1 MEGGTESEGL
11 RYHPVHADL
20 SILVRESPI
29 ARLLY
34 VGDVPSIDD
43 LVRPPGGIRH
53 TFPAT
58 MPLPTGI
65 YTFAEED
72 GWAVLVAW
80 SDWAPSAPMTAGWDA
95 SEDDP
100 LISAYG
106 WFQHWWATANEVPFP
121 RFRADSLVLLS
132 NSNEEGI
139 VRRLRY
145 SNGGWQYSVRVGSR
159 TMQVA
164 ERELSVPRL
173 IDDPYEWIQ
182 EAPAD
187 ARRLAATLTRAKL
200 SQRLNDTLYSFR
212 ATRTI
217 FRAYQFKPVMRL
229 LDAERPRLLIADE
242 VGLGKTI
249 EAGLVWTELDARQQ
263 AHRVLV
269 VCPSALVSKWQH
281 EMEDRFGY
289 ELTEATGP
297 VLSDF
302 LERLEDD
309 RLPSRLRMV
318 CSLERLRTWS
328 GLERAAEIGP
338 RFDLVIVDEAHALR
352 NRGTR
357 SFELAQHLTLWA
369 DAMVFLSAT
378 PLNLGNDDLYN
389 LLEVL
394 APGEFTNR
402 DDLEERLQPNRVLNR
417 VSASLFDGAVS
428 NARRLALLDELAGMP
443 FGAPLTMRNEYREL
457 RGLLVGDVLSP
468 ADVARCKR
476 LIASMHALST
486 VVTRTRKVEVMED
499 RVVRSPELI
508 EVDWSAEERALYEA
522 ISFWQR
528 MQARHANIPA
538 GFALQ
543 MPLRLASS
551 CLPAARDRVLGSG
564 VTAEGRLLWEENEFD
579 DLDDFED
586 VDLFGDSPTR
596 AVLDAARALGDRD
609 TKFDQFL
616 SSLLPIVAQGR
627 RVLVFTFSRPVVAY
641 LHRRLAEHVRV
652 EVLHGG
658 VPKVERGPLMRR
670 FREHA
675 FDVLV
680 ASRVASEGLDFEFCS
695 AVVNYDLPW
704 NPMEVEQRI
713 GRIDRFG
720 QPEEKVFILNF
731 QTPGTIE
738 TDILLRVMDRIG
750 VFHDSIGELDPI
762 LRPLLPELKSTMFDF
777 ELTDA
782 ERDLRLAEIEAAI
795 VNGRH
800 DLAEMETASGF
811 LASADSAEIA
821 GLERNLEATGR
832 YIGVQELV
840 MLLEDWTSVSAG
852 ASIRRSTDG
861 RTIEVKGTAE
871 LERHLS
877 EVRGVGER
885 SIDEIER
892 LARRLRDEQPIVLSV
907 DQEDA
912 RERGL
917 DLLSTT
923 HPLVRASLRVRPDI
937 QARFGA
943 VTIRSDGDNG
953 SPPEGR
959 YLSLVAISSWQGVR
973 PSTELWTTSVALG
986 ATDGT
991 HADRVSDALLGALAA
1006 GGLQPWVGDLPI
1018 DVTPALAIAE
1028 RDMTRRRDNEEARRR
1043 ADNLAT
1049 IDVRR
1054 TSVRQ
1059 SHERKVRQVRAAIET
1074 LRVGGNSRMIA
1085 LQESQIAAGERRLE
1099 EALRKLADAE
1109 RCSLSLEHLAVCLVA
1124 VVNE

>member
-1 MEGGTESEGL
+1 
-11 RYHPVHADL
+11 
-20 SILVRESPI
+20 
-29 ARLLY
+29 
-34 VGDVPSIDD
+34 
-43 LVRPPGGIRH
+43 
-53 TFPAT
+53 
-58 MPLPTGI
+58 
-65 YTFAEED
+65 
-72 GWAVLVAW
+72 
-80 SDWAPSAPMTAGWDA
+80 MTASWDT
-95 SEDDP
+95 DDDHP

-106 WFQHWWATANEVPFP
+106 WFQHWWASASNVPFP
-121 RFRADSLVLLS
+121 SFRSEELVLLS
-132 NSNEEGI
+132 NSNEEGL

-145 SNGGWQYSVRVGSR
+145 SEGAWRYSVRVGAR
-159 TMQVA
+159 TLELA
-164 ERELSVPRL
+164 ERELSSPPL
-173 IDDPYEWIQ
+173 IDDPYEWIR
-182 EAPAD
+182 ATPAV

-200 SQRLNDTLYSFR
+200 SQRLSDTLYSFK
-212 ATRTI
+212 ATRTV
-217 FRAYQFKPVMRL
+217 FRAYQFKPVIRL
-229 LDAERPRLLIADE
+229 LEAERPRLLIADE

-297 VLSDF
+297 VLADL
-302 LERLEDD
+302 LERLEED
-309 RLPSRLRMV
+309 RLPSRMRMV

-394 APGEFTNR
+394 APGEFVNR
-402 DDLEERLQPNRVLNR
+402 DDLEDRLQPNRVLNR
-417 VSASLFDGAVS
+417 VSASLFDRHIT
-428 NARRLALLDELAGMP
+428 NTERRALLDDLARMS
-443 FGAPLTMRNEYREL
+443 FGVPLTKRNEYREL
-457 RGLLVGDVLSP
+457 SQILAAEELTP
-468 ADVARCKR
+468 ADVARSKR

-508 EVDWSAEERALYEA
+508 EVRWTAEERNLYEA

-528 MQARHANIPA
+528 SQARNANIPA

-551 CLPAARDRVLGSG
+551 CLPAARDRVLG
-564 VTAEGRLLWEENEFD
+564 TAMAAPGSRLWEENEFD
-579 DLDDFED
+579 DQDDFED
-586 VDLFGDSPTR
+586 VDLFGESPTR
-596 AVLDAARALGDRD
+596 SVIDAARALGDVD
-609 TKFDQFL
+609 TKFDEFL
-616 SSLLPIVAQGR
+616 SHLLPIVEQGR
-627 RVLVFTFSRPVVAY
+627 RILVFTFSRPVVAY
-641 LHRRLAEHVRV
+641 LQQRLAKHVRV

-658 VPKVERGPLMRR
+658 IPKVDRGPIMRR
-670 FREHA
+670 FREHE

-720 QPEEKVFILNF
+720 QPEQKVFVFNF

-750 VFHDSIGELDPI
+750 VFTDSIGELDPI

-782 ERDLRLAEIEAAI
+782 ERDRRLAEIEAAI

-800 DLAEMETASGF
+800 DLAEMEAASGF
-811 LASADSAEIA
+811 LASADAAEIA
-821 GLERNLEATGR
+821 GLEHSLEATGR
-832 YIGVQELV
+832 YIGVRELV
-840 MLLEDWTSVSAG
+840 MLLEDWTSLAPG
-852 ASIRRSTDG
+852 ASIRQSNDG
-861 RTIEVKGTAE
+861 RTIEIKGTAE
-871 LERHLS
+871 LERHVS

-885 SIDEIER
+885 SADEIER

-912 RERGL
+912 RRRGL

-923 HPLVRASLRVRPDI
+923 HPLVRASLRVRPDT

-943 VTIRSDGDNG
+943 VSIRVPNEETA
-953 SPPEGR
+953 PPPGR
-959 YLSLVAISSWQGVR
+959 YLSLIVISSWQGVR
-973 PSTELWTTSVALG
+973 PSTELWTSSVSLDG
-986 ATDGT
+986 AP
-991 HADRVSDALLGALAA
+991 ASQAELVSDALLGALAVGGFEPWA
-1006 GGLQPWVGDLPI
+1006 GAPPPDLRS
-1018 DVTPALAIAE
+1018 ALSIAE
-1028 RDMTRRRDNEEARRR
+1028 RDMTRRRDAEEARRR
-1043 ADNLAT
+1043 EDNLAT
-1049 IDVRR
+1049 IDLRR
-1054 TSVRQ
+1054 TSLQQ
-1059 SHERKVRQVRAAIET
+1059 SHERKVRQVRTAIET
-1074 LRVGGNSRMIA
+1074 LRVVGNSRMIA
-1085 LQESQIAAGERRLE
+1085 LQESQITASERRLE
-1099 EALRKLADAE
+1099 EALRGLAESE
-1109 RCSLSLEHLAVCLVA
+1109 RCSLTIEHLAVC
-1124 VVNE
+1124 VVEVTRD

>member
-1 MEGGTESEGL
+1 MFSESVSL
-11 RYHPVHADL
+11 
-20 SILVRESPI
+20 
-29 ARLLY
+29 
-34 VGDVPSIDD
+34 
-43 LVRPPGGIRH
+43 
-53 TFPAT
+53 PA
-58 MPLPTGI
+58 GI
-65 YTFAEED
+65 YRFREEA

-80 SDWAPSAPMTAGWDA
+80 SDVASDAPLSGSWE
-95 SEDDP
+95 SDDEHP
-100 LISAYG
+100 LIRAYG
-106 WFQHWWATANEVPFP
+106 WFQHWWESAKVVPVP
-121 RFRADSLVLLS
+121 QFRAEALVMLS
-132 NSNEEGI
+132 NSSEEGI

-145 SNGGWQYSVRVGSR
+145 SGDSWQYSVRVGSR
-159 TMQVA
+159 TMEFA
-164 ERELSVPRL
+164 ERELSVPSL
-173 IDDPYEWIQ
+173 TDDPYEWIR
-182 EAPAD
+182 ETPAT

-200 SQRLNDTLYSFR
+200 SQRLNDTLYSFK
-212 ATRTI
+212 ATRTV

-269 VCPSALVSKWQH
+269 VCPSALVAKWQH

-297 VLSDF
+297 VLADF
-302 LERLEDD
+302 LERLEAD

-328 GLERAAEIGP
+328 GLQRAAEIGP

-394 APGEFTNR
+394 APGEFASR
-402 DDLEERLQPNRVLNR
+402 DDLLERLQPNRVLNR
-417 VSASLFDGAVS
+417 LSASLFDSGVTNSFRIAMLDS
-428 NARRLALLDELAGMP
+428 LSGLAFGSALA
-443 FGAPLTMRNEYREL
+443 TRNEYREL
-457 RGLLVGDVLSP
+457 HEILASESLAP
-468 ADVARCKR
+468 ADVARAKR
-476 LIASMHALST
+476 LIASMQALST

-508 EVDWSAEERALYEA
+508 EVVWTPEERGLYEA
-522 ISFWQR
+522 INYWQR
-528 MQARHANIPA
+528 TQARNANIPA

-551 CLPAARDRVLGSG
+551 CLPAARDRVLG
-564 VTAEGRLLWEENEFD
+564 AGRMASASSLWEENEFD
-579 DLDDFED
+579 DLDGFED
-586 VDLFGDSPTR
+586 VDLFGESPTR
-596 AVLDAARALGDRD
+596 DVLEAARALGGTD
-609 TKFDQFL
+609 TKFDKFL
-616 SSLLPIVAQGR
+616 SQLLPIVKQGR

-641 LHRRLAEHVRV
+641 LNRRLAEHVRV

-658 VPKVERGPLMRR
+658 VPKAERGPLMRR
-670 FREHA
+670 FREHE

-720 QPEEKVFILNF
+720 QPEQKVFIFNF

-750 VFHDSIGELDPI
+750 VFTDSIGELDPI

-777 ELTDA
+777 NLTEA
-782 ERDLRLAEIEAAI
+782 ERDRRLAEIEAAI
-795 VNGRH
+795 VTGRH
-800 DLAEMETASGF
+800 DLAEMESASGF
-811 LASADSAEIA
+811 LASADAAEIA
-821 GLERNLEATGR
+821 GLERNLEARGR
-832 YIGVQELV
+832 YVGVQELLA
-840 MLLEDWTSVSAG
+840 LLEDWTSLAAG
-852 ASIRRSTDG
+852 ASLRRNANG
-861 RTIEVKGTAE
+861 LTIEVKGTAE
-871 LERHLS
+871 LERH
-877 EVRGVGER
+877 VMQVKGVGER
-885 SIDEIER
+885 STDEIEK
-892 LARRLRDEQPIVLSV
+892 LARQLRNEQPIVLSI

-912 RERGL
+912 RMRGL

-923 HPLVRASLRVRPDI
+923 HPLVRASLRVRPDA

-943 VTIRSDGDNG
+943 VRVRVARGDGG
-953 SPPEGR
+953 PPDGK
-959 YLSLVAISSWQGVR
+959 YLSLVAVSSWEGVR
-973 PSTELWTTSVALG
+973 PSTELWTATVALE
-986 ATDGT
+986 GT
-991 HADRVSDALLGALAA
+991 MSLPADNVSDALLSALAT
-1006 GGLQPWVGDLPI
+1006 GGLEPWEASYPR
-1018 DVTPALAIAE
+1018 DVRSALATAE
-1028 RDMTRRRDNEEARRR
+1028 RDMTRRREAEEARRR

-1049 IDVRR
+1049 IDLRR
-1054 TSVRQ
+1054 TSVCQ

-1074 LRVGGNSRMIA
+1074 LRLAGNARMIS
-1085 LQESQIAAGERRLE
+1085 LQESQIAASERRLE
-1099 EALRKLADAE
+1099 EALRKLADSE
-1109 RCSLSLEHLAVCLVA
+1109 RCTLSLEHLAVCLVE
-1124 VVNE
+1124 VIHD